1 MSQGNI
7 RFGHETFMVTLSR
20 NPAEALA
27 RSRPLAWV
35 TIGLFALA
43 LALLGG
49 SSRPDA
55 IQIVALRPLAAL
67 FLLVPLLVM
76 TSRDLERAQGPALLL
91 AAFAGLVLLQL
102 VPLPPALWKSLPMRD
117 LVAQMDAAVGIEA
130 VWRPLSLVPTR
141 TLNALFGLLV
151 PAAALL
157 LALALRLS
165 VMELLVLIAGLGVFD
180 AALGLLQVV
189 TGDASPLY
197 FYAQTNRGLPVGIFA
212 NENHSA
218 VFSALALLA
227 IARLGISP
235 LLRAQLFWLRIAS
248 PLAFLLVLLS
258 VLVSGSRAG
267 LGMGV
272 LAVLASGLMLW
283 LDMRPSRSRG
293 GDAGLLIR
301 ILRNPRTPPFAFVLI
316 VAIMFMAFVA
326 LDRAPGAEGLFLRDP
341 LEDLRWRIWPV
352 LTEMMGRFW
361 ILGSG
366 FGSFEEVYHIFEP
379 TGLLY
384 AQYVNQAHNDW
395 AQFVIEGGVPA
406 IALLVALLLWI
417 LAALRSLAQA
427 SIPASR
433 VLFSFSVFT
442 IIAVASVFDYPLRA
456 PAFQAIS
463 IWLVLVLAL
472 DSHKGRAAAR
482 D

>member
-1 MSQGNI
+1 MAS
-7 RFGHETFMVTLSR
+7 LSS
-20 NPAEALA
+20 NPARVLA
-27 RSRPLAWV
+27 ESRPLAWV
-35 TIGLFALA
+35 TIGLFALT

-49 SSRPDA
+49 SSRADA

-67 FLLVPLLVM
+67 FLIVPLLIL
-76 TSRDLERAQGPALLL
+76 TIHDLERARGPVFLL
-91 AAFAGLVLLQL
+91 AAFGGLVLLQL
-102 VPLPPALWKSLPMRD
+102 VPLPAALWQSLPMRD
-117 LVAQMDAAVGIEA
+117 LVAEMDQAVGVEA
-130 VWRPLSLVPTR
+130 AWRPLSLVPSR
-141 TLNALFGLLV
+141 TLNALFSLLV

-165 VMELLVLIAGLGVFD
+165 VMELLLLVAGLGVFD

-189 TGDASPLY
+189 SGDASPLY

-235 LLRAQLFWLRIAS
+235 ALRAKLFWVRFVS
-248 PLAFLLVLLS
+248 PVAFLLVLLA

-283 LDMRPSRSRG
+283 LNIRPMRSRG
-293 GDAGLLIR
+293 GESGMLIR
-301 ILRNPRTPPFAFVLI
+301 VLRNPRTPPLAFLAI
-316 VAIMFMAFVA
+316 VALVLFAFVA
-326 LDRAPGAEGLFLRDP
+326 LDRAPGVEGLFLRDP
-341 LEDLRWRIWPV
+341 LQDLRWRIWPI
-352 LTEMMGRFW
+352 LTDMMGQFW
-361 ILGSG
+361 LLGSG

-395 AQFVIEGGVPA
+395 AQFVIEGGAPA
-406 IALLVALLLWI
+406 IALLVAVLLWI
-417 LAALRSLAQA
+417 LGALRRLARA

-433 VLFSFSVFT
+433 VVFSFSIFT

-456 PAFQAIS
+456 PAFQTIS

-472 DSHKGRAAAR
+472 DSHNGRGADR